1 MKQMTRREFIKCA
14 AAFSATA
21 AGIPPFNLSLTDTVE
36 RRSGELV
43 VYPFLYRFV
52 NKSFQIINIKLW
64 GCNWNCRWCTNK
76 FAPLR
81 NATPTILTINEIT
94 ALVESAHLKMHLPTL
109 LLVSGG
115 EPLHQRIGALE
126 LIEWMKRNTDFVV
139 GLETNGSL
147 LDDEFIER
155 ANRLK
160 LDRIDIA
167 FRHIDDGW
175 HRWYTGGH
183 SNRRVVNALRL
194 ATETFDESIS
204 FKVEKTLVGLEGS
217 IDAYLVT
224 NSFTI
229 RIPPLPPEP
238 SKLSR
243 LERRKYGI
251 TKITTSVTKGYAANL
266 GLTPDLV
273 ERLINRW
280 GSIYI
285 AKRGVLL
292 EKKATV
298 VKTDLDS
305 IGDRVNPEIRRML
318 NDFKRRQKNEI

>member
-194 ATETFDESIS
+194 ATETFD
-204 FKVEKTLVGLEGS
+204 GL
-217 IDAYLVT
+217 I
-224 NSFTI
+224 
-229 RIPPLPPEP
+229 
-238 SKLSR
+238 
-243 LERRKYGI
+243 
-251 TKITTSVTKGYAANL
+251 
-266 GLTPDLV
+266 
-273 ERLINRW
+273 
-280 GSIYI
+280 
-285 AKRGVLL
+285 GVPIILF
-292 EKKATV
+292 
-298 VKTDLDS
+298 
-305 IGDRVNPEIRRML
+305 PEITERIFEKICKLLYQINSDFIIKMMYPIKEPHTDVNHYLRRVARMGKIASQSSIEYFL
-318 NDFKRRQKNEI
+318 TLKTWTCICHAKWFSSR

>member
-194 ATETFDESIS
+194 ATETFD
-204 FKVEKTLVGLEGS
+204 GL
-217 IDAYLVT
+217 I
-224 NSFTI
+224 
-229 RIPPLPPEP
+229 
-238 SKLSR
+238 
-243 LERRKYGI
+243 
-251 TKITTSVTKGYAANL
+251 
-266 GLTPDLV
+266 
-273 ERLINRW
+273 
-280 GSIYI
+280 
-285 AKRGVLL
+285 GVPIILF
-292 EKKATV
+292 
-298 VKTDLDS
+298 
-305 IGDRVNPEIRRML
+305 PEITERIFEKICKLLYQINSDFIIKMMYPIKEPHTDVNHYLRRVARMGKIASQYFYRIFPDPENVDL
-318 NDFKRRQKNEI
+318 HLPREMVQFEIKPRAKLTRSWRWSRSGGELA